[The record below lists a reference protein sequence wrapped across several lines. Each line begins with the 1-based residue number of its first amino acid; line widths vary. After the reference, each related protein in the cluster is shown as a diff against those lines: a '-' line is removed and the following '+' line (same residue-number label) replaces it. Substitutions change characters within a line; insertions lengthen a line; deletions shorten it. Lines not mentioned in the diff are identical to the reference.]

1 MVSTIIRDCVNELL
15 VIYIYCTKL
24 YSNNNLIRDLWTSS
38 KIFKRS
44 RIYYRNHKKQR
55 MILLIEYN
63 KRNVQKKCWNTI
75 TEKKSNCDM
84 KISWIRNLESYLN

>member
-1 MVSTIIRDCVNELL
+1 
-15 VIYIYCTKL
+15 
-24 YSNNNLIRDLWTSS
+24 
-38 KIFKRS
+38 
-44 RIYYRNHKKQR
+44 
-55 MILLIEYN
+55 MILLNGYD